1 MPRFCASHRKHNA
14 VIPPVIG
21 DADDF
26 MTAYSYR
33 ASTAEGKIVEGTME
47 ASDDGTV
54 SLKLQEMGLIP
65 VRIGSASRQT
75 IFSRQIEWPWKSKK
89 VRRKDVLVFTQELHT
104 LVRAGVPLDRGLAVL
119 RQLAESKEMGEVLQG
134 VLKEVKGGKSFS
146 EALGKYP
153 DVFPKVYINMVR
165 AGEAGGALEE
175 ILGRL
180 ATYLVTSD
188 DLRSYIT
195 GALIYPVLLSTVAVA
210 SVTIL
215 TIFVVPRFTSI
226 FQDMGVSLP
235 LPMAILKGLSDF
247 LTGFWWLI
255 LAMLVIV
262 GIYFKRFRQS
272 PEGRKKWDQWL
283 LRIPLVG
290 PVLKKV
296 EVARFA
302 RSMGTLL
309 HGGVPLLQAM
319 TIVRDVLGNQ
329 SIAESIEPI
338 RNGIKKGEGIA
349 QPMRQSGVFPPLAMH
364 LIEVGEESGKLDT
377 MLNQVAD
384 AYDVEVRNSVKNL
397 IAFFEPALILLMGII
412 IGTIVV
418 SMLMAIFS
426 INDIPL

>member
-1 MPRFCASHRKHNA
+1 
-14 VIPPVIG
+14 
-21 DADDF
+21 

-65 VRIGSASRQT
+65 VRIGSAARQT
-75 IFSRQIEWPWKSKK
+75 IFSREIEWPWKSKK

-104 LVRAGVPLDRGLAVL
+104 LVHAGFPLDRSLAVL
-119 RQLAESKEMGEVLQG
+119 RQLAESKEMAEVLQG

-153 DVFPKVYINMVR
+153 DVFPRVYINRIR

-180 ATYLVTSD
+180 STYLVSSD
-188 DLRSYIT
+188 DLRSYII

-210 SVTIL
+210 SVIIL

-226 FQDMGVSLP
+226 FQDMGVPLP
-235 LPMAILKGLSDF
+235 VPMAILKGLSNI
-247 LTGFWWLI
+247 LTRFWWLV
-255 LAMLVIV
+255 LAMIFIV
-262 GIYFKRFRQS
+262 GFYFKRFRQS
-272 PEGRKKWDQWL
+272 TEGRMKWDRWL
-283 LRIPLVG
+283 LRVPLVG
-290 PVLKKV
+290 VVLRKM

-302 RSMGTLL
+302 RSLGTLL

-319 TIVRDVLGNQ
+319 TIVREVLGNQ
-329 SIAESIEPI
+329 SIAEAVEPI
-338 RNGIKKGEGIA
+338 RNGIKKGEGIS

-364 LIEVGEESGKLDT
+364 LIEVGEESGKLDS

-384 AYDVEVRNSVKNL
+384 VYDVEVRNSIKNL
-397 IAFFEPALILLMGII
+397 IAFFEPALILLMGIM

-418 SMLMAIFS
+418 SMMMAIFS

>member
-1 MPRFCASHRKHNA
+1 MDGS
-14 VIPPVIG
+14 IEG
-21 DADDF
+21 ADEKSV
-26 MTAYSYR
+26 A
-33 ASTAEGKIVEGTME
+33 
-47 ASDDGTV
+47 
-54 SLKLQEMGLIP
+54 LKLQEMGLIP

-75 IFSRQIEWPWKSKK
+75 IFSREIEWPWKSKK

-104 LVRAGVPLDRGLAVL
+104 LVHAGFPLDRSLAVL
-119 RQLAESKEMGEVLQG
+119 RQLAESKEMAEVLQG

-153 DVFPKVYINMVR
+153 DVFPRVYINMIR

-180 ATYLVTSD
+180 STYLVSSD
-188 DLRSYIT
+188 DLRSYII

-210 SVTIL
+210 SVVIL

-235 LPMAILKGLSDF
+235 LPMAILKGLSDI
-247 LTGFWWLI
+247 LTRFWWLV
-255 LAMLVIV
+255 LAMIFIV
-262 GIYFKRFRQS
+262 GFYFKRFRQS
-272 PEGRKKWDQWL
+272 AEGRMKWDRWL
-283 LRIPLVG
+283 LRVPLVG
-290 PVLKKV
+290 VVLRKM

-302 RSMGTLL
+302 RSLGTLL

-319 TIVRDVLGNQ
+319 TIVREVLGNQ
-329 SIAESIEPI
+329 SIAEAVEPI
-338 RNGIKKGEGIA
+338 RNGIKKGEGIS

-364 LIEVGEESGKLDT
+364 LIEVGEESGKLDS

-384 AYDVEVRNSVKNL
+384 VYDVEVRNSIKNL
-397 IAFFEPALILLMGII
+397 IAFFEPALILLMGIM

>member
-1 MPRFCASHRKHNA
+1 
-14 VIPPVIG
+14 
-21 DADDF
+21 

-33 ASTAEGKIVEGTME
+33 ASTAEGKMVEGTME
-47 ASDDGTV
+47 ALDDGTV

-65 VRIGSASRQT
+65 VRIGSAARQT
-75 IFSRQIEWPWKSKK
+75 IFSREIDWPWKSKK

-104 LVRAGVPLDRGLAVL
+104 LVHAGFPLDRSLAVL
-119 RQLAESKEMGEVLQG
+119 RQLAESKEMSEVLQG

-153 DVFPKVYINMVR
+153 DVFPKVYINMIK

-180 ATYLVTSD
+180 AAYLVSSD
-188 DLRSYIT
+188 DLRSYII

-210 SVTIL
+210 SVVIL
-215 TIFVVPRFTSI
+215 TIFVVPRFTAI
-226 FQDMGVSLP
+226 FQDMGVALP
-235 LPMAILKGLSDF
+235 LPMAFLKGLSDF
-247 LTGFWWLI
+247 LTRFWWLVLSMI
-255 LAMLVIV
+255 FIV
-262 GIYFKRFRQS
+262 GFYFKRFRQS
-272 PEGRKKWDQWL
+272 TEGHLKWDRWL
-283 LRIPLVG
+283 LRVPLVG
-290 PVLKKV
+290 VVLRKI

-302 RSMGTLL
+302 RSLGTLL

-319 TIVRDVLGNQ
+319 TIVREVLGNQ
-329 SIAESIEPI
+329 SIAEAIEPI

-349 QPMRQSGVFPPLAMH
+349 QPMKQSGIFPPLAMH
-364 LIEVGEESGKLDT
+364 LIEVGEESGKLDS

-384 AYDVEVRNSVKNL
+384 VYDIEVRNSIKNL
-397 IAFFEPALILLMGII
+397 IAFFEPALILLMGIM

-418 SMLMAIFS
+418 SMLTAIFS